1 MNTGK
6 SRGLR
11 AESEGRESGVLTAE
25 ITFTLPTNCLTVMT
39 NDKKGKIIRKKILWK
54 TRYYLK

>member
-25 ITFTLPTNCLTVMT
+25 ITFTLPSNLF
-39 NDKKGKIIRKKILWK
+39 GSEG
-54 TRYYLK
+54 